1 MIHPQPRAKI
11 TYKVQ
16 VRQVVNMAKLA
27 KVQLSTQTS
36 ILLAF
41 FLAIFHQGHRGC
53 YTGNTCAHEC
63 EFFQQAKN
71 KKQHTHKTTNNPNL
85 LISLSIEMHPEHTGL
100 WSICQWASTTRGT
113 AKYWWQSHTLSAE
126 KPEGVVV
133 HTSKNSLSSLTI
145 FFCAK
150 CAVFPSR
157 TETKIS
163 KYKKSIFLASE
174 VLDCQYKKKQSLLMI

>member
-100 WSICQWASTTRGT
+100 WSIGQWASTTRGT

-145 FFCAK
+145 FF
-150 CAVFPSR
+150 VLNVPYFPLEQRQKLQS
-157 TETKIS
+157 TKR
-163 KYKKSIFLASE
+163 ASF
-174 VLDCQYKKKQSLLMI
+174 